1 MHIRTQELANT
12 TRIEWIYL
20 TQQEEIQNHCW
31 YSICSL
37 NVRDHIIIAHFLVFF
52 VQSTLCWAVYTKTS
66 ATFPSVIIYFFDIQI
81 MFPIPPLYLNEM
93 WLHNNNNNGNS
104 LFVFGCSKI
113 STFIPISHKIILVIL
128 KWNVVMW

>member
-37 NVRDHIIIAHFLVFF
+37 NVRDHIIIALFLVNQPFAELF
-52 VQSTLCWAVYTKTS
+52 IQRPQPLSPQLLYISLIYKLCS
-66 ATFPSVIIYFFDIQI
+66 
-81 MFPIPPLYLNEM
+81 LYLHSISM
-93 WLHNNNNNGNS
+93 RCDFTTTTTTAILY
-104 LFVFGCSKI
+104 LFLGVQK
-113 STFIPISHKIILVIL
+113 LVHL
-128 KWNVVMW
+128 FLFLTK